1 MAKNKITYIKLT
13 EKINLNDGSIID
25 KGTSVRLNYKEG
37 PFYNVE
43 ICENSN
49 VKKIFWITEQQGKI
63 SSTRNQTLTKKEFDE
78 HLKDVQETWFK
89 SDNTQNEKI
98 LFTNEIKNDFKLT
111 KKRGRP
117 KKIEIK

>member
-1 MAKNKITYIKLT
+1 MAKNKITYIKLI

-25 KGTSVRLNYKEG
+25 KGTSVKLNFKEG

-43 ICENSN
+43 LCENNN

-63 SSTRNQTLTKKEFDE
+63 SSTRNQTFTKKEFEE
-78 HLKDVQETWFK
+78 HLKDIQETWFK
-89 SDNTQNEKI
+89 NDNNQADKI
-98 LFTNEIKNDFKLT
+98 LLSNEIKSDLKIT

-117 KKIEIK
+117 KKIEQK